1 MREGCFLMRAAH
13 QLKILV
19 VEDSP
24 QDAFLFKSAM
34 GRAHIQA
41 SLQIVEDGVEAVRYL
56 RREGKYH
63 DLRTNPF
70 PNFIISDV
78 KMPQMD
84 GFQFLRWV
92 RSHAEVSQ
100 LPVILFS
107 SAGNEE
113 DAERAYRLGAN
124 AYLVKPFSL
133 EELTD
138 LLRVTCDFWSRCIQH
153 QTAHHLPTSAI
164 CATGA
169 AGNARESCGYAHE
182 AAR

>member
-1 MREGCFLMRAAH
+1 MRVAH
-13 QLKILV
+13 QLNILV
-19 VEDSP
+19 VEDSA

-34 GRAHIQA
+34 GRAHIHA
-41 SLQIVEDGVEAVRYL
+41 SLHIVEDGVEAVRYL

-63 DLRTNPF
+63 DRRTYPF

-92 RSHAEVSQ
+92 RSHPEISQ
-100 LPVILFS
+100 VPIVLFS
-107 SAGNEE
+107 SAGNEA
-113 DAERAYRLGAN
+113 DAEQAYRLGAN

-138 LLRVTCDFWSRCIQH
+138 LLRVTCDFWSQCFQV
-153 QTAHHLPTSAI
+153 QTEHHLPASAI
-164 CATGA
+164 PATA
-169 AGNARESCGYAHE
+169 TVSARARETCGYA
-182 AAR
+182 R

>member
-1 MREGCFLMRAAH
+1 MRVAH

-34 GRAHIQA
+34 ARAHIHA
-41 SLQIVEDGVEAVRYL
+41 SLHIVEDGVEAVRYL

-63 DLRTNPF
+63 DRRTHPF

-78 KMPQMD
+78 KMPGMD

-92 RSHAEVSQ
+92 RSHAESSQ
-100 LPVILFS
+100 LPIILFS
-107 SAGNEE
+107 SAGNEA
-113 DAERAYRLGAN
+113 DAEQAYRLGAN

-133 EELTD
+133 VDLTD
-138 LLRVTCDFWSRCIQH
+138 LLRVTCDFWSRCVQL
-153 QTAHHLPTSAI
+153 QAGEYLPASANSSRRVSAH
-164 CATGA
+164 A
-169 AGNARESCGYAHE
+169 AEDRAYARE

>member
-1 MREGCFLMRAAH
+1 MRPAQ

-34 GRAHIQA
+34 ERGHIHA
-41 SLQIVEDGVEAVRYL
+41 SLHIVEDGIEAVRYL
-56 RREGKYH
+56 RCEGKYH
-63 DLRTNPF
+63 DRRTYPF

-84 GFQFLRWV
+84 GFQFLRWA
-92 RSHAEVSQ
+92 RSHRETSQ
-100 LPVILFS
+100 VPIVLFS
-107 SAGNEE
+107 SAGNEA
-113 DAERAYRLGAN
+113 DAEQAYRLGAN

-138 LLRVTCDFWSRCIQH
+138 LLRVTCNFWSRCIEYQ
-153 QTAHHLPTSAI
+153 AVGRLPASTI
-164 CATGA
+164 CAGGVSARA
-169 AGNARESCGYAHE
+169 AESRRYARET
-182 AAR
+182 AR

>member
-1 MREGCFLMRAAH
+1 MRSAQ

-34 GRAHIQA
+34 GRAHVHA
-41 SLQIVEDGVEAVRYL
+41 SLHIVEDGVEAVRYL
-56 RREGKYH
+56 RCEGKYH
-63 DLRTNPF
+63 DRRTYPF

-92 RSHAEVSQ
+92 RSHAETSQ
-100 LPVILFS
+100 VPIVLFS
-107 SAGNEE
+107 SAGNEA
-113 DAERAYRLGAN
+113 DADQAYRLGAN

-138 LLRVTCDFWSRCIQH
+138 LLRATCNFWGRCIEFQA
-153 QTAHHLPTSAI
+153 TARMPASAI
-164 CATGA
+164 CANGA
-169 AGNARESCGYAHE
+169 SARAAESRGYAGQT
-182 AAR
+182 AR